1 MAELSLKYEISTSRS
16 DAPYLYEIIHKTT
29 LIPVAYNE
37 FYRQKIIKVTV
48 CWDLDIVSVQ

>member
-29 LIPVAYNE
+29 LIPIAYNE